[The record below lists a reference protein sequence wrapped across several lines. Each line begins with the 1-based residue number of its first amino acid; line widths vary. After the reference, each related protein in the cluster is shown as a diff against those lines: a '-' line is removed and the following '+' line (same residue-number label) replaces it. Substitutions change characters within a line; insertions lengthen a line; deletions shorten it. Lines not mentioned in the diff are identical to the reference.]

1 LGRGGA
7 NKRPKQLFLTY
18 EDGNVSAV
26 IGIIGIGVGTVEAL
40 QRSNR
45 RRGDH
50 RMGQA
55 LWQKVR
61 PGGLKPGLGLDAG
74 PPIFLLK

>member
-61 PGGLKPGLGLDAG
+61 PGG
-74 PPIFLLK
+74 